1 MAGHPHE
8 DERLVTIAE
17 FEHDFEAEMARIAL
31 EEAGIECSVVGGDL
45 MANMPPIEPIKIEVQ
60 VFERDAERAGQV
72 VADAM
77 TSAGDEGEDMDAESD
92 DLEPED

>member
-31 EEAGIECSVVGGDL
+31 EEAGIECSVIGGDL

-60 VFERDAERAGQV
+60 VFERDAERASQV
-72 VADAM
+72 VADAR
-77 TSAGDEGEDMDAESD
+77 TSAGDEDIDGESD

>member
-8 DERLVTIAE
+8 DDRLVTIAE
-17 FEHDFEAEMARIAL
+17 VEHDFEAEMIRIAL
-31 EEAGIECSVVGGDL
+31 EEAGIECTVVGGDL

-60 VFERDAERAGQV
+60 VFERDAERARQV

-77 TSAGDEGEDMDAESD
+77 TANDDEVDAETD
-92 DLEPED
+92 DFESEE